1 MTETEVQVES
11 TSILPEEKKDQEPRS
26 EEQKEQK
33 PRSPR
38 GGRRQGDKED
48 GMNEGNLEREF
59 KNFALKLRKQFGE
72 DGLAYQISHHPG
84 GLEFSVRVAKKSGG
98 GGARF
103 TRSFA
108 ANFSG
113 NKRTEKKELTE
124 EQKARRAE
132 KQAKRREY
140 FEKKKQERL
149 ENCEKE
155 DKDGGKEEPAADG
168 PAAKH
173 SQ

>member
-33 PRSPR
+33 PRPPR
-38 GGRRQGDKED
+38 GGRRQED

-72 DGLAYQISHHPG
+72 DALAYQISYHPG

-113 NKRTEKKELTE
+113 NKQTEKELTE

>member
-33 PRSPR
+33 PRPPR
-38 GGRRQGDKED
+38 GGKRQED

-59 KNFALKLRKQFGE
+59 KNFALKLRKQFVE
-72 DGLAYQISHHPG
+72 DAMAYQISYHPG

-98 GGARF
+98 GGGGARF

-113 NKRTEKKELTE
+113 NKQTEKKDLTE

-132 KQAKRREY
+132 KLAKRREY